1 MYKGNISSI
10 LKDKSDIFKATSS
23 ETTVDRQ
30 LGVKWASDVKF
41 KDTDEKRTKEPS
53 EIMYTENPLQSLH
66 VVYTVPL
73 NVIGG
78 IGSAI
83 GGLGWNSSSSSP
95 PMESNPVTVTNEP
108 DLPKNT
114 NPTTEEILEER
125 RRKMILVEKFESI
138 KLTESY
144 DASPVSTPTR
154 YNKTPVVESSS
165 HSFTATSILKTLF
178 IDPSQIMWSSKG
190 IHNLNHL
197 NNIYTYNDCSQRYQ
211 YPIE

>member
-10 LKDKSDIFKATSS
+10 LKDKSDMMKSTSS

-30 LGVKWASDVKF
+30 LGVKWAPDVKF

-53 EIMYTENPLQSLH
+53 EIMYTDNPLQSLH

-73 NVIGG
+73 NVIGD
-78 IGSAI
+78 IGTAI
-83 GGLGWNSSSSSP
+83 SGLGWNSSSSSP
-95 PMESNPVTVTNEP
+95 PMETNPVTVTREP
-108 DLPKNT
+108 DIPINT

-125 RRKMILVEKFESI
+125 RRKMMLVEKFESI

-144 DASPVSTPTR
+144 DMISPVSTPTR

-178 IDPSQIMWSSKG
+178 IDPSQLMWSSKG
-190 IHNLNHL
+190 IHHL
-197 NNIYTYNDCSQRYQ
+197 IVL
-211 YPIE
+211 

>member
-1 MYKGNISSI
+1 MM
-10 LKDKSDIFKATSS
+10 KATSS

-30 LGVKWASDVKF
+30 LGVKWAPDVKF

-78 IGSAI
+78 IGTAI

-95 PMESNPVTVTNEP
+95 PMETNPVTVTTEP

-125 RRKMILVEKFESI
+125 RRKIMPVEKFESI

-144 DASPVSTPTR
+144 DISPVSTPTR
-154 YNKTPVVESSS
+154 YNKTPVIESSS

-178 IDPSQIMWSSKG
+178 IDPSQLMWSSKG
-190 IHNLNHL
+190 IYIIILSYKIISIL
-197 NNIYTYNDCSQRYQ
+197 TI
-211 YPIE
+211 I